1 MTDAPGAVR
10 YSGFLWRA
18 TEDEMLPAV
27 EKRATELAKL
37 CAKHRV
43 RWLAVFGSAAADR
56 FDASTSD
63 VDILVEFQ
71 HMSPAEHAEN
81 YFGLMEEMEQLFGLP
96 VDLVESA
103 AIRNP
108 YFRRAV
114 ERTQVVLYEAA

>member
-1 MTDAPGAVR
+1 
-10 YSGFLWRA
+10 
-18 TEDEMLPAV
+18 MLPAV
-27 EKRATELAKL
+27 ERKATELAEL

-43 RWLAVFGSAAADR
+43 RRLAVFGSAVADR
-56 FDASTSD
+56 SAPSFDPSRSD
-63 VDILVEFQ
+63 LDVLVEFQ
-71 HMSPAEHAEN
+71 QMTPAEHAEN

-96 VDLVESA
+96 VDLVEST